1 MSMSHPPA
9 APIALKGWR
18 ARAWAWVLFLA
29 LFKGLVSHAAL
40 ASVLMQ
46 GDPALVWCAPG
57 LPSASGESTA
67 MGGMSAASHAC
78 VCASA
83 GDGGL
88 PFESVGVL
96 PRSASHDLPPVLPNA
111 NLVAQRPLPPPAR
124 GPPVL

>member
-1 MSMSHPPA
+1 MSTS
-9 APIALKGWR
+9 APTTATALKGWR

-29 LFKGLVSHAAL
+29 LFKGLVPHAAL

-57 LPSASGESTA
+57 LPGAGGESKA
-67 MGGMSAASHAC
+67 AGNMSAAQHAC

-83 GDGGL
+83 GDGAL
-88 PFESVGVL
+88 PLKMVDAL
-96 PRSASHDLPPVLPNA
+96 PRSAAHGQPQASLHSTVLA
-111 NLVAQRPLPPPAR
+111 LRPLPPPAR

>member
-1 MSMSHPPA
+1 MSTSHPPVA
-9 APIALKGWR
+9 ATALKGWR

-29 LFKGLVSHAAL
+29 LFKGLVPHAAL

-57 LPSASGESTA
+57 LPSAGGESKA
-67 MGGMSAASHAC
+67 MGGVSAAAHAC

-83 GDGGL
+83 GDGAL
-88 PFESVGVL
+88 PTESLAAL
-96 PRSASHDLPPVLPNA
+96 PRSAEHDQPQASPLSTVLA
-111 NLVAQRPLPPPAR
+111 LRSLPPPAR